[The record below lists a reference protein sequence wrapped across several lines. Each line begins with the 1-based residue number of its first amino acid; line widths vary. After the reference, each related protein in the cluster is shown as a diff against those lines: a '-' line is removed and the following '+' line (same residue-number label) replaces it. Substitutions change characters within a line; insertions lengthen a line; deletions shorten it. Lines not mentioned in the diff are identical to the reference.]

1 MKRPMRFWGIVL
13 ALLAVCAGFSLPY
26 FSSRRGEGA
35 RTATGAEAR
44 TVILD
49 AGHGGEDGG
58 AVSAGGLQEKA
69 VNLDLTLRIRDFL
82 VENGVRVVLTRD
94 SDVLLYD
101 RNTDYRG
108 RKKALDLQARRE
120 IAEQIPGGVFVS
132 IHMNAFPQKQVHGLQ
147 VWYSPNHADSALLAG
162 AVQEEVRTRLQPENN
177 RKTKQAGSNIYLLHH
192 LQIPAVLVE
201 CGFLSNPDEAALL
214 ATEGYREQL
223 AQAVALGILAGLG
236 KFDARS

>member
-1 MKRPMRFWGIVL
+1 MRRPMRFCSVVL
-13 ALLAVCAGFSLPY
+13 ALVLLCLGFALPGI
-26 FSSRRGEGA
+26 RH
-35 RTATGAEAR
+35 RTTGGTRAATGTEGV

-58 AVSAGGLQEKA
+58 AVSADGLQEKA
-69 VNLDLTLRIRDFL
+69 VNLDLAVRIRAL
-82 VENGVRVVLTRD
+82 LEENGVRAVLTRD
-94 SDVLLYD
+94 SDILLYD
-101 RNTDYRG
+101 RNADYHG
-108 RKKALDLQARRE
+108 RKKALDLRARRE
-120 IAEQIPGGVFVS
+120 FAEAIPNGIFVS

-162 AVQEEVRTRLQPENN
+162 AIQETVRDRLQPENH

-214 ATEGYREQL
+214 AADGYRQQL
-223 AQAVALGILAGLG
+223 AQAVALGILSGIG
-236 KFDARS
+236 KFPSGS

>member
-13 ALLAVCAGFSLPY
+13 ALAAVCAGFSLPDI
-26 FSSRRGEGA
+26 SARRENGA
-35 RTATGAEAR
+35 RTATGAEAW

-58 AVSAGGLQEKA
+58 AVSADGLQEKA

-82 VENGVRVVLTRD
+82 TENGVRVALTRD

-108 RKKALDLQARRE
+108 RKKALDLRARRE

-147 VWYSPNHADSALLAG
+147 VWYSPNHAASALLAG

-192 LQIPAVLVE
+192 LRIPAVLVE

-214 ATEGYREQL
+214 ATESYREQL
-223 AQAVALGILAGLG
+223 AQAIGLGILAGLG
-236 KFDARS
+236 KFDERS

>member
-1 MKRPMRFWGIVL
+1 MPQSIR
-13 ALLAVCAGFSLPY
+13 ALLSVLLLAALCLGFALPGLLASRASPAGTDADG
-26 FSSRRGEGA
+26 GEPV
-35 RTATGAEAR
+35 
-44 TVILD
+44 VILD

-58 AVSAGGLQEKA
+58 AVSADGLQEKA

-82 VENGVRVVLTRD
+82 TENGVRVALTRD

-108 RKKALDLQARRE
+108 RKKALDLRARRE

-147 VWYSPNHADSALLAG
+147 VWYSPNHAASALLAG

-192 LQIPAVLVE
+192 LRIPAVLVE

-223 AQAVALGILAGLG
+223 AQAIGLGILAGLG
-236 KFDARS
+236 KFDERS

>member
-13 ALLAVCAGFSLPY
+13 ALAAVCAGFSLPDI
-26 FSSRRGEGA
+26 SARRENGA
-35 RTATGAEAR
+35 RTATGAEAW

-58 AVSAGGLQEKA
+58 AVSADGLQEKA

-82 VENGVRVVLTRD
+82 TENGVRVALTRD

-108 RKKALDLQARRE
+108 RKKALDLRARRE

-147 VWYSPNHADSALLAG
+147 VWYSPNHAASVLLAG
-162 AVQEEVRTRLQPENN
+162 AVQEEVRARLQPENN

-192 LQIPAVLVE
+192 LRFRR
-201 CGFLSNPDEAALL
+201 CWWSAASFPTRTRRLCL
-214 ATEGYREQL
+214 QPRATGNSLHRRS
-223 AQAVALGILAGLG
+223 
-236 KFDARS
+236 DWHSCRARKI